1 MLCDKGFE
9 RRSIEEKELL
19 LVVGIF
25 RLLLIS
31 SFLVVSDLIRS
42 FFINRFVESRYRNVF
57 RDILDIVGVFLLVIE
72 RSGFIL
78 SEMI

>member
-1 MLCDKGFE
+1 MLCDRGLEK
-9 RRSIEEKELL
+9 RSIEEKELL

-42 FFINRFVESRYRNVF
+42 FFINRFVESRYKNVF
-57 RDILDIVGVFLLVIE
+57 RDILDVVGVFLLGIE

>member
-1 MLCDKGFE
+1 MLCDRGLEK
-9 RRSIEEKELL
+9 RSIEEKELL

-31 SFLVVSDLIRS
+31 SYLVVSDLIRS
-42 FFINRFVESRYRNVF
+42 FFINRFVESRYKNVF
-57 RDILDIVGVFLLVIE
+57 RDILDVVGVFLLGIE